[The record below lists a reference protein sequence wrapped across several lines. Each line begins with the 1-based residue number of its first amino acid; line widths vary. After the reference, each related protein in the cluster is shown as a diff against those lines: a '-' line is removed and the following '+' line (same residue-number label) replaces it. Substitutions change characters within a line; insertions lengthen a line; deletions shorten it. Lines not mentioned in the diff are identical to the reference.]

1 MAGDP
6 NSVLGAWDCPRL
18 AHQSLSFVSEL
29 AHRRGLTSRIRRLT
43 RVFSLS
49 PLLFSFVPSMD
60 GDLMSLLGEVE
71 FAAENPHYPASLSV
85 KQRRLI
91 AVVDR
96 TLKYFDASL
105 KASSR
110 HARLQEF
117 VGRFRRL
124 PLLVCRGSV
133 EEIVADSSLSREIL
147 SKILSEDEDLDGQ
160 RMSADD
166 VSDEEIAVVVFL
178 VLSVLCRVMLNVDGL
193 ESQMETLVEQYAD
206 ASRELRDKGNK
217 QCYMVEGVDDDDAE
231 GAVGDLQRAADLY
244 TAAVTASPFDVHAYQ
259 NRATV
264 YFKKGEYDL
273 AFTDALRVHVLD
285 PREKRANYLMA
296 ECLYQMG
303 EINAARTLNRQSI
316 KPESIPSPPEM
327 VTDGEGSDAALFRQY
342 DRWRAFERTAK
353 SKLERILNTASY
365 DYVGRRDPLA
375 TIEAYGRV
383 DDMIEE
389 YGCAAL
395 DLLDIDL
402 AVLAYCR
409 SLAYVA
415 SGIPYYIQCA
425 IEKMERILENPALQF
440 PLAFLVLAKAF
451 KKLNVPMTARDW
463 AKRGL
468 ETVRRGVVMTGGS
481 HHWPGTRVVIEE
493 SRRDKMEEAFLA
505 IMAHCD
511 RRLMNQSGG
520 NTAGFD
526 AFPRV

>member
-1 MAGDP
+1 
-6 NSVLGAWDCPRL
+6 
-18 AHQSLSFVSEL
+18 
-29 AHRRGLTSRIRRLT
+29 
-43 RVFSLS
+43 
-49 PLLFSFVPSMD
+49 
-60 GDLMSLLGEVE
+60 MSLLGEVE
-71 FAAENPHYPASLSV
+71 FAAEHPHYPSALSV

-110 HARLQEF
+110 RARLQEF
-117 VGRFRRL
+117 MGRFL
-124 PLLVCRGSV
+124 GMPLLVSRSAV
-133 EEIVADSSLSREIL
+133 SETLADSSLSREIL
-147 SKILSEDEDLDGQ
+147 SKIISEDEDLDGQ

-166 VSDEEIAVVVFL
+166 VSDEEISVVVFF
-178 VLSVLCRVMLNVDGL
+178 VLSVLCRVILNLDGL
-193 ESQMETLVEQYAD
+193 QCQLETLMEQYAD
-206 ASRELRDKGNK
+206 ASRELRDKGNR
-217 QCYMVEGVDDDDAE
+217 QCYMLTGADDNDDDD
-231 GAVGDLQRAADLY
+231 GAAADLQRAADLY
-244 TAAVTASPFDVHAYQ
+244 TAAVTASPFDVKAYL

-264 YFKKGEYDL
+264 FFKKGDYDL

-285 PREKRANYLMA
+285 SHEKSANYLMA

-303 EINAARTLNRQSI
+303 EVNAARTLNRQSI

-327 VTDGEGSDAALFRQY
+327 VTEGEKSDAALFRQY
-342 DRWRAFERTAK
+342 DRWRGLERTAK
-353 SKLERILNTASY
+353 RKLERVLNTASY
-365 DYVGRRDPLA
+365 EYVGRRDPLA

-383 DDMIEE
+383 DDLIDE

-395 DLLDIDL
+395 DLLDIDM

-415 SGIPYYIQCA
+415 SGIPYYIHCA

-440 PLAFLVLAKAF
+440 PLACLVLAKAF
-451 KKLNVPMTARDW
+451 KKLNVLSTARDW

-493 SRRDKMEEAFLA
+493 SRRDKMDEAFLA
-505 IMAHCD
+505 IMTHCD
-511 RRLMNQSGG
+511 RRLTNDALGG
-520 NTAGFD
+520 AGFD
-526 AFPRV
+526 GFPRV